1 MDEEITQLDRRLTAV
16 EKDVAMLTAEVK
28 HAQQHYA
35 TKEDAAE
42 LREEIVASELRLTTQ
57 IAAVDSKL
65 TAQITAVDSK
75 LSAQIAAV
83 DSKLSAQIAALDSRL
98 SAQIAALEGKILS
111 MENRY
116 VRWTIGTVIAVAG
129 VVLAIVRTFP

>member
-1 MDEEITQLDRRLTAV
+1 MDDQITQLDKRLTAV
-16 EKDVAMLTAEVK
+16 EKDVAMVTAEAK
-28 HAQQHYA
+28 HAYQHYV
-35 TKEDAAE
+35 TKEAAAG

-57 IAAVDSKL
+57 IA
-65 TAQITAVDSK
+65 AVDSK

-83 DSKLSAQIAALDSRL
+83 DSKLSAQIAALDSKV
-98 SAQIAALEGKILS
+98 SAQIAALEGKILG

-116 VRWTIGTVIAVAG
+116 LRWTIGTVIAVAG